1 MPIVSFLQLSTS
13 YFILNLKGE
22 KNQSRSDSIM
32 KIKSGHREGL
42 ETKPTDIISQNVIET
57 TTDLCQKETSMTP

>member
-1 MPIVSFLQLSTS
+1 
-13 YFILNLKGE
+13 
-22 KNQSRSDSIM
+22 M

>member
-1 MPIVSFLQLSTS
+1 
-13 YFILNLKGE
+13 
-22 KNQSRSDSIM
+22 M
-32 KIKSGHREGL
+32 KKKSGQKEGL